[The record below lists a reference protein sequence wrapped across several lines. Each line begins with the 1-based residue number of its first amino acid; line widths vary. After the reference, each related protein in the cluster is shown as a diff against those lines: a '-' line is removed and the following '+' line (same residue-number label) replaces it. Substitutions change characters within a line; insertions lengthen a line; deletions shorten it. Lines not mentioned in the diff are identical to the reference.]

1 MKVQSTL
8 LSIVGTLALAAC
20 GDSTHETTGQSS
32 PHDKPQVFVANY
44 PLKWFAET
52 LAGPS
57 ADVIFP
63 APPDEDP
70 AFWTPSDDVVSDFQQ
85 ADLILMNG
93 ATYSK
98 WADKVTLPASKIVD
112 TSVGFTA
119 NLIVTQ
125 GETTHSHGPG
135 GAHSHSGTA
144 FTTWIDLQQ
153 GIQQAATVR
162 DALQKLIPSQKDQ
175 INDRFTKIKA
185 TLETLDQRL
194 LAVGKRINNAPIV
207 ASHPIYQYL
216 ARRYGINLKP
226 MLWEPEVVPD
236 DAAMADLQTLIA
248 THPAKWMIW
257 EGEPAAESVAKLK
270 AIGIE
275 SVVFDPCGNTP
286 ESGDLISVL
295 TTDVENLEK
304 AFP

>member
-1 MKVQSTL
+1 MKVHHTI
-8 LSIVGTLALAAC
+8 LSIIGTLTLASC
-20 GDSTHETTGQSS
+20 GDPGKETARQSEH
-32 PHDKPQVFVANY
+32 PDKPQVYATNY
-44 PLKWFAET
+44 PLKWFADKM
-52 LAGPS
+52 AGS
-57 ADVIFP
+57 AANVVYP

-70 AFWTPSDDVVSDFQQ
+70 AFWKPADDVVAAFQE

-98 WADKVTLPASKIVD
+98 WADKVTLPSSKIVD
-112 TSVGFTA
+112 TSAGFA
-119 NLIVTQ
+119 PNFIVTQ
-125 GETTHSHGPG
+125 GEVTHSHGPG

-144 FTTWIDLQQ
+144 FTTWLDLQQ
-153 GIQQAATVR
+153 GIQQAAAVR
-162 DALQKLIPSQKDQ
+162 DALQKLIPAQKDQ
-175 INDRFTKIKA
+175 ITERFNEIKA
-185 TLETLDQRL
+185 TLESLDQRL

-236 DAAMADLQTLIA
+236 DKAMTDLQTLIA

-286 ESGDLISVL
+286 DSGDFIS
-295 TTDVENLEK
+295 
-304 AFP
+304 